1 MALSSWVDCLVSIR
15 FDLDIGPKIE
25 TIAPPNA
32 ITEEGKVKLLHCA
45 FPDCNPDCGYN
56 FIFYFTMPDCTT
68 AAVQSFSQTVAPPT
82 TGNTVPELYGAAF
95 YRQKHDP
102 KVPRYYVQQ
111 VVVLLSHLPYYNVHE
126 LILRVVAPRFCQC
139 CPLSPDTGKV
149 PVSSVMSPVPEA
161 YFEVDQSYTPEH
173 YTQEDVLRDAMQELA
188 QWPSP
193 HPQVRYSVNLLQQAL
208 VFLTPAHSLRQ
219 SIRATRSSCTAV
231 RRAMSVDE
239 RVEFMEVARG
249 NARYRGSSF
258 GNDALPLFSLLG
270 DQLHHLTYVWELVLR
285 HEPLFILSNTP
296 CVASA
301 TAFSVASLILPIQFN
316 GTLRSYFTVQN
327 DDFPR
332 LSRMGKALPFPT
344 NEALIIAGTNPFLLR
359 SFSGWPSLL
368 VVMDRNTANV
378 VNGSVASP
386 SSAASGGGGGGG
398 GGGAAG
404 RGLRSLPPSARPT
417 APATSVVLPDELR
430 AETPPLPGYGPAS
443 VHVSSTQP
451 IHRSFSGSP
460 SSTGNEANFNFSSF
474 GKNAGG
480 GGCSNP
486 SQVNGS
492 PVVAPH
498 FYAEGNHHAASRATT
513 VPSSAC
519 GSGISLSA
527 LVHTPTA
534 GEAPGGGAATATVT
548 PEPAGYEANPH
559 AAYALE
565 SSSDGSETAS
575 SAGVRSPPT
584 TPSRPSSV
592 ISAPAAAT
600 VGAAASSD
608 ADEHANGKVGIT
620 TSSASSAAAAVS
632 MAVEGVHARV
642 TSSASTATS
651 TTTTATIAANGGTG
665 AVYAPWSMSGRRPDA
680 ETHSS
685 ASSLSPPPVAPAAM
699 PVPPASSVTLF
710 TVDNYRTTVESVHAA
725 DYRKRG
731 GGHQEVSRTNLQQRL
746 HNYFDSSVH
755 FLLNHAEQSKMLLK
769 RLEMISLLDAD
780 AQRTSVTLSL
790 NQLQG
795 SPTSSAGSSWRRS
808 HSSFFFLPE
817 PSTSATSSGLGG
829 SMTGPSYLTKMA
841 PFQGH
846 ADPAATEQ
854 GITSCSHF
862 SVADDILRKFF
873 TSLTTEFLTPV
884 TAWYQKVTAAYT
896 AFHLCDRA
904 LCDSLLSPASF
915 LADFALRHRETAP
928 SMWTQLHSYKT
939 YKVVY
944 ERFANG
950 CLFKAYVCQLIDE
963 DLRRQFDAFQ
973 IEDWVVRV
981 PSEAERIDLL
991 INLLSTIQ
999 RELNETLDPD
1009 VLFVT
1014 SATSVM
1020 ASMAVGLREPHREQF
1035 MLKIGELKL

>member
-1 MALSSWVDCLVSIR
+1 MEFSSWVDCLVSIR

-25 TIAPPNA
+25 SISPAHA
-32 ITEEGKVKLLHCA
+32 ITDEGKVKLLHCA

-68 AAVQSFSQTVAPPT
+68 AAAQSFSQTVAPPT

-102 KVPRYYVQQ
+102 KVPRRYVQQ

-149 PVSSVMSPVPEA
+149 PVSSVLSPVPEA
-161 YFEVDQSYTPEH
+161 YFEVDQSYTPAH

-208 VFLTPAHSLRQ
+208 VFMTPAHSLRQ
-219 SIRATRSSCTAV
+219 SIRATRSSCAAV
-231 RRAMSVDE
+231 RTPMSVDQ

-258 GNDALPLFSLLG
+258 GNDVLPLFSLLG
-270 DQLHHLTYVWELVLR
+270 EQLHHLTYVWELLLR

-296 CVASA
+296 SVASA

-344 NEALIIAGTNPFLLR
+344 NEALIVAGTNPFLLR
-359 SFSGWPSLL
+359 SFSGWPSML
-368 VVMDRNTANV
+368 VVMDRNTAHV
-378 VNGSVASP
+378 VNGSVASSP
-386 SSAASGGGGGGG
+386 TAASMTRDGRGNGNSSGGGGVVV
-398 GGGAAG
+398 G
-404 RGLRSLPPSARPT
+404 RDLGSL
-417 APATSVVLPDELR
+417 V
-430 AETPPLPGYGPAS
+430 PL
-443 VHVSSTQP
+443 
-451 IHRSFSGSP
+451 SP
-460 SSTGNEANFNFSSF
+460 SSFSSKPVTPAPRATLDEARCETPSLPGHDVASHAFPSLFAHHDVSFPASPSTGFSEATLTSGSFDSTGGSNSGMVSASASHTMRASLSAATRAGAAPLHPLSEANHTH
-474 GKNAGG
+474 
-480 GGCSNP
+480 
-486 SQVNGS
+486 V
-492 PVVAPH
+492 
-498 FYAEGNHHAASRATT
+498 TM
-513 VPSSAC
+513 VPASSAVGNS
-519 GSGISLSA
+519 GSTISLSA
-527 LVHTPTA
+527 LVRTPTA
-534 GEAPGGGAATATVT
+534 KQGDGTILS
-548 PEPAGYEANPH
+548 EPAPYEADPH

-565 SSSDGSETAS
+565 SSTDS
-575 SAGVRSPPT
+575 ST
-584 TPSRPSSV
+584 TKEAEEGHQQQQQQSLSPSSR
-592 ISAPAAAT
+592 
-600 VGAAASSD
+600 SSTPPSHQWD
-608 ADEHANGKVGIT
+608 ANKQGSGEHVVSTAV
-620 TSSASSAAAAVS
+620 AAAA
-632 MAVEGVHARV
+632 HARV
-642 TSSASTATS
+642 TSPLVSP
-651 TTTTATIAANGGTG
+651 G
-665 AVYAPWSMSGRRPDA
+665 MSGSQRRDA
-680 ETHSS
+680 ATRR
-685 ASSLSPPPVAPAAM
+685 SSLSSPPVT
-699 PVPPASSVTLF
+699 PVPLTMPAPVGSSVTLF
-710 TVDNYRTTVESVHAA
+710 TMDNYKTTVESVHAA

-755 FLLNHAEQSKMLLK
+755 FLLNHAEQSRILLK
-769 RLEMISLLDAD
+769 RLEMVSLLDAE

-790 NQLQG
+790 NQWQG
-795 SPTSSAGSSWRRS
+795 SPTTVSSPWRRNSGGHSSAFPTDPSSAGLNVTPASGPTSSPS
-808 HSSFFFLPE
+808 SVSKTSSFPKHVD
-817 PSTSATSSGLGG
+817 PTS
-829 SMTGPSYLTKMA
+829 ME
-841 PFQGH
+841 H
-846 ADPAATEQ
+846 

-884 TAWYQKVTAAYT
+884 TAWYQKVTSPYT

-915 LADFALRHRETAP
+915 LSDFALRHRETAP

-950 CLFKAYVCQLIDE
+950 CLFKAYVCQLLED
-963 DLRRQFDAFQ
+963 DLRRQLDAFQ
-973 IEDWVVRV
+973 IEEWVVRV

-991 INLLSTIQ
+991 ISLLSTIQ

-1009 VLFVT
+1009 VLLVT

-1020 ASMAVGLREPHREQF
+1020 ASMAVGLHEPHREQF